1 MAKIYSYILVILL
14 IGVTHSLTI
23 AQTDIQ
29 QTNYMFNELSFNPA
43 YTGST
48 NNLRATVLARKQW
61 FGFDHSPLTQ
71 TLCVD
76 NATRFGGIGLN
87 IINDQVG
94 YERSLYAKLLYSYTA
109 QFSDNTALTAGF
121 AAGVIHRML
130 DGSQLE
136 FQDETTTD
144 PAAILDMQSGL
155 KPTID
160 FGLQFLHK
168 DFAIGVSS
176 AHIQTSLQTATIFNM
191 PRHFYGYAQYRIKAG
206 EKLAFVP
213 TVYAKS
219 GSNVYQVEANTNIYF
234 NKKFWLGASYRLDES
249 MVALAGII
257 IKEQLYIGYAY
268 DFNVGDVSPYSYGS
282 HEIFISFR
290 KKPPTPQSGFYQ
302 STRLFN

>member
-1 MAKIYSYILVILL
+1 MAKIFTYIPTIIL
-14 IGVTHSLTI
+14 IVATHISI

-48 NNLRATVLARKQW
+48 GNIRATVLARKQW
-61 FGFDHSPLTQ
+61 LGFETSPLTQ

-76 NATRFGGIGLN
+76 NNTRFGGIGLN
-87 IINDQVG
+87 INHDQLG

-109 QFSDNTALTAGF
+109 QLSEKTALTAGF
-121 AAGVIHRML
+121 AAGVIHRSL
-130 DGSQLE
+130 DGSMLE
-136 FQDETTTD
+136 FQDEITPD
-144 PAAILDMQSGL
+144 PSAIFDNQGEI

-168 DFAIGVSS
+168 DFAIGLSS
-176 AHIQTSLQTATIFNM
+176 AHLHTSLQQASIFNM
-191 PRHFYGYAQYRIKAG
+191 PRHFYGYAQYRVQAG

-219 GSNVYQVEANTNIYF
+219 GSNVYQVEANTNVYF

-249 MVALAGII
+249 MVALAGLIV
-257 IKEQLYIGYAY
+257 KEQVYIGYAY
-268 DFNVGDVSPYSYGS
+268 DFNVGDVSPHSYGS

-290 KKPPTPQSGFYQ
+290 KKPAPPQSGFYQ